1 MDRQTNLMKGSVR
14 EEAKKDD
21 RSILSFFF
29 GVVFLATLAACGGGG
44 GSSGDGGGGGIALS
58 GTVMGGTS
66 PIVSSKVTLYQ
77 AGVISGGNAVPLES
91 TSTAADGTFSFSYT
105 VPSTGSYLYY
115 VEATG
120 GNPGTGTNSLIDL
133 LSVAGV
139 TGSQLSNVT
148 INEITTVATTHA
160 FYNLMSSSS
169 PGQISS
175 SSFNSLQ
182 SALSVLTAMVD
193 LSKGTILSTNSD
205 SNLTSHANLLAIC
218 VESSNDCSTE
228 ESDLGLNPSSSDLA
242 NIAYGLHTAGS
253 PALLSLSNLLSSPPI
268 SLPFTS
274 STTSNSSLLSAGAI
288 LTNALPFTYGSTP
301 AFMAFDASGNIW
313 SAAGSKIEKFPSA
326 NLSSPVTFCSSG
338 CTYNGSY
345 GFNGSNNLAVDG
357 GGNIWVANSTGNS
370 VTEIPAA
377 NPSSPITFCSS
388 GCTHTSSAY
397 QFNNP
402 SALAIDG
409 NNNVWIANSTG
420 NSVTEI
426 PAANPSSPVTF
437 CSSGCSNSSSSYK
450 FSGPGNLIV
459 DGNNNVWILNTTA
472 ASITTNTSTANVSGG
487 YNTTTTAVSTEVITE
502 IPSSNTSA
510 PVTFCASGC
519 TYSYNISN
527 LSGLAADPS
536 GNIWFLYSPSS
547 STTTTTFTCTSS
559 SPCATLGPSQG
570 IGPCGGLL
578 GGGCPSG
585 APSIPT
591 ANALGKITVTDP
603 SSPVTFCASGCTNN
617 GAYNLSG
624 ANNVAIDASGNIWVT
639 EWVSNSTILGSLT
652 EIPAS
657 NPSSPVTFC
666 ASGCTNT
673 NSYNFNDP
681 NLVRVDASG
690 NVWVLNS
697 TPGNQC
703 NAGGPTIAGCSPTVY
718 GPTVLVGIAAPTKTP
733 LNGLPTKP

>member
-1 MDRQTNLMKGSVR
+1 MDRQTNMKGSVR

-21 RSILSFFF
+21 RSILRFIF
-29 GVVFLATLAACGGGG
+29 GVVFLAIMAACGGGG
-44 GSSGDGGGGGIALS
+44 GGSSGGGGGGGIALS

-66 PIVSSKVTLYQ
+66 PIASSKVTLYQ
-77 AGVISGGNAVPLES
+77 AGVTSGGNAVPLES

-133 LSVAGV
+133 LSVVGV

-148 INEITTVATTHA
+148 VNEITTVATTHA

-205 SNLTSHANLLAIC
+205 PNLTSHANLLAIC

-253 PALLSLSNLLSSPPI
+253 PALLSLSSLLSSPPI

-301 AFMAFDASGNIW
+301 AFMAFDVSGNIW
-313 SAAGSKIEKFPSA
+313 TAAGSKIEKFPSV
-326 NLSSPVTFCSSG
+326 NLSTPVTFCSSG

-357 GGNIWVANSTGNS
+357 GGNIWVANSSGNS
-370 VTEIPAA
+370 MTEIPAS

-409 NNNVWIANSTG
+409 NNNVWIANSSG
-420 NSVTEI
+420 NSMTEI
-426 PAANPSSPVTF
+426 PVATPSSPITFCASGCTYSSSAYQFYNPNALAIDGNNNVWVTNSKTASSQSCQTVGSITLGCSTVTTTTGGTLTQIPAATPSSPVTF
-437 CSSGCSNSSSSYK
+437 CSSGCNYN
-450 FSGPGNLIV
+450 GN
-459 DGNNNVWILNTTA
+459 
-472 ASITTNTSTANVSGG
+472 
-487 YNTTTTAVSTEVITE
+487 
-502 IPSSNTSA
+502 
-510 PVTFCASGC
+510 
-519 TYSYNISN
+519 
-527 LSGLAADPS
+527 
-536 GNIWFLYSPSS
+536 
-547 STTTTTFTCTSS
+547 
-559 SPCATLGPSQG
+559 
-570 IGPCGGLL
+570 
-578 GGGCPSG
+578 
-585 APSIPT
+585 
-591 ANALGKITVTDP
+591 
-603 SSPVTFCASGCTNN
+603 
-617 GAYNLSG
+617 YNLSG

-639 EWVSNSTILGSLT
+639 EWVYNSTILGSLT
-652 EIPAS
+652 EIPAA
-657 NPSSPVTFC
+657 NPSSAVTFC
-666 ASGCTNT
+666 SSGCTNT

-718 GPTVLVGIAAPTKTP
+718 APTVLVGIAAPTKTP
-733 LNGLPTKP
+733 LIGLPTKP